1 MKKYELTTNT
11 IVHNGRTLYQIKALM
26 NFGIIREGDLGGYIE
41 SEKNLSQEGNA
52 WVYDNAKVY
61 DNAWVCGDAEVYGDA
76 KVCGNAWVCDDAKVY
91 NNAEVCGDAK
101 VCGDYD
107 YTLIKGFGTEH
118 RNTTFFRCEDGN
130 VRVTCGCFYGTIE
143 EFREQVK
150 RTRTGK
156 IAEEYLMIAD
166 LMEFHFREENTNDM

>member
-1 MKKYELTTNT
+1 MEKMKKYELTTNT

-52 WVYDNAKVY
+52 WVYDNAKV
-61 DNAWVCGDAEVYGDA
+61 
-76 KVCGNAWVCDDAKVY
+76 CGNAWVCG
-91 NNAEVCGDAK
+91 NAEVCGNAKVYGNAK

-107 YTLIKGFGTEH
+107 YTLIKGFGTEY
-118 RNTTFFRCEDGN
+118 RNTTFFRCKDGN

>member
-1 MKKYELTTNT
+1 MEKMKKYELTTNT
-11 IVHNGRTLYQIKALM
+11 IVHNGRTLYQIKALK

-41 SEKNLSQEGNA
+41 SEKNLSQEGSA
-52 WVYDNAKVY
+52 WVSDDAWVG
-61 DNAWVCGDAEVYGDA
+61 DNAWVGDDA
-76 KVCGNAWVCDDAKVY
+76 RVSGNARVRDNAWVRG
-91 NNAEVCGDAK
+91 NARVRDNAR
-101 VCGDYD
+101 VSRNAD
-107 YTLIKGFGTEH
+107 YTTIKGFGTEY
-118 RNTTFFRCEDGN
+118 RNTTFFRCKDGN
-130 VRVTCGCFYGTIE
+130 VRVVCGCFYGTID

>member
-1 MKKYELTTNT
+1 MEKMKKYELTTNT

-41 SEKNLSQEGNA
+41 SEKNLSQEGSA
-52 WVYDNAKVY
+52 WVSDDAWVG
-61 DNAWVCGDAEVYGDA
+61 DNAWVRGNTSIR
-76 KVCGNAWVCDDAKVY
+76 GNARVSR
-91 NNAEVCGDAK
+91 NA
-101 VCGDYD
+101 D
-107 YTLIKGFGTEH
+107 YTTIKGFGTEY

-130 VRVTCGCFYGTIE
+130 VGVVCGCFYGTID

-166 LMEFHFREENTNDM
+166 LMEFHFREENANDM

>member
-1 MKKYELTTNT
+1 MEKMKKYELTTNT

-52 WVYDNAKVY
+52 WVYDNAKV
-61 DNAWVCGDAEVYGDA
+61 
-76 KVCGNAWVCDDAKVY
+76 CGNAWVCGNAKVY
-91 NNAEVCGDAK
+91 GDAEVCGNAKVYGNAK

-107 YTLIKGFGTEH
+107 YTLIKGFGTEY
-118 RNTTFFRCEDGN
+118 RNTTFFRCKDGN

>member
-11 IVHNGRTLYQIKALM
+11 IVHIGRTLYQIKALK
-26 NFGIIREGDLGGYIE
+26 NFANVIAGDLGGYVE
-41 SEKNLSQEGNA
+41 TEDNLSQYGDAWVYGNA
-52 WVYDNAKVY
+52 LVYDNAKV
-61 DNAWVCGDAEVYGDA
+61 
-76 KVCGNAWVCDDAKVY
+76 CGN
-91 NNAEVCGDAK
+91 
-101 VCGDYD
+101 YD
-107 YTLIKGFGTEH
+107 YTLIKGFGTKY

-130 VRVTCGCFYGTIE
+130 VRVVCGCFYGTID

-150 RTRTGK
+150 RTRAGK

>member
-1 MKKYELTTNT
+1 MEKMKKYELTTNT

-52 WVYDNAKVY
+52 WVSGNASVSGNARVSGNVSVS
-61 DNAWVCGDAEVYGDA
+61 DDAWVSR
-76 KVCGNAWVCDDAKVY
+76 NA
-91 NNAEVCGDAK
+91 
-101 VCGDYD
+101 D
-107 YTLIKGFGTEH
+107 YTTIKGFGTEY
-118 RNTTFFRCEDGN
+118 RNTTFFRCKDGN
-130 VRVTCGCFYGTIE
+130 VRVTCGCFCGTVE

>member
-1 MKKYELTTNT
+1 MEKMKKYELTTNT
-11 IVHNGRTLYQIKALM
+11 IVHMGRTLYQIKALM
-26 NFGIIREGDLGGYIE
+26 NFGIIRAGELGGYIE

-52 WVYDNAKVY
+52 WVGGDTTVSGNTRVSRNA
-61 DNAWVCGDAEVYGDA
+61 
-76 KVCGNAWVCDDAKVY
+76 
-91 NNAEVCGDAK
+91 
-101 VCGDYD
+101 D
-107 YTLIKGFGTEH
+107 YTTIKGFGTKY

-130 VRVTCGCFYGTIE
+130 VRVVCGCFYGTID

-150 RTRTGK
+150 RTRAGK

>member
-11 IVHNGRTLYQIKALM
+11 IVHNGRTLYQIKALK

-41 SEKNLSQEGNA
+41 SEKNLSQEGSA
-52 WVYDNAKVY
+52 WVSDDAWVG
-61 DNAWVCGDAEVYGDA
+61 DNAWVGDDA
-76 KVCGNAWVCDDAKVY
+76 RVSGNARVRDNAWVRG
-91 NNAEVCGDAK
+91 NARVRDNAR
-101 VCGDYD
+101 VSRNAD
-107 YTLIKGFGTEH
+107 YTTIKGFGTEY
-118 RNTTFFRCEDGN
+118 RNTTFFRCKDGN
-130 VRVTCGCFYGTIE
+130 VRVVCGCFYGTID